1 MVGNSRWTKWWWLR
15 MDQIADWSADERRA
29 FVAFTLTWIGKATLF
44 ASLGW
49 GILLG
54 LQVLSPGSSLLF
66 SWLVALSGSLFG
78 LRALTT
84 QLFRDTV
91 MTGDDAAATR
101 LGGRVYLPTN
111 ESWIGSSWFLDKS
124 IGITEAQRE
133 AQRRMALI
141 FLVILLLTFLPSTY
155 LLMAFGASEGLAL
168 LIVLLTIL
176 PADLYAARR
185 VSIFVWPDLIKKA
198 DDDAIARENEINPP
212 RT

>member
-1 MVGNSRWTKWWWLR
+1 MDKMVVASH
-15 MDQIADWSADERRA
+15 DQIADWSGDERRA
-29 FVAFTLTWIGKATLF
+29 FVAFMLTWIGKATLF

-84 QLFRDTV
+84 QLFRETV
-91 MTGDDAAATR
+91 MNGDDAAANR

-124 IGITEAQRE
+124 IGITEAQHE

-155 LLMAFGASEGLAL
+155 LLMAFGASEGPAL
-168 LIVLLTIL
+168 LVVLLTIL

-185 VSIFVWPDLIKKA
+185 VSILFWPDLIKKA